1 MRPTLEGL
9 RSLIAQLGMRRLMLM
24 GGVALAMLIGIGA
37 LALHASSPKMGYLF
51 TDLDPSAA
59 QSITEKLK
67 GQSTPFQ
74 LSPDGTAVLAPI
86 DKLAELR
93 MQLASERLGGK
104 VGYEILDDEQPFG
117 VSSSREKLNE
127 SRAIEGELARSIES
141 LENVSKAR
149 VHIVMP
155 DRDLFSTQ
163 ERKATAAV
171 TLKTRGRLSGEAVQ
185 AIRYLVAASVPD
197 LSPESISVVGQQ
209 GTLLARAG
217 DSTDAASSQM
227 EERQASLEGRL
238 RGEIERLLEP
248 VVGAGKVHAQVA
260 VSLDRDQT
268 REEADTYDPDQQV
281 IAHQVTV
288 ESNDQNQQ
296 NQASAPGATVSSQLP
311 DSNGAVNGA
320 GQDSQRSA
328 KTDTSE
334 DTSYQNGRKHSISVR
349 APGKIERLTVAVMVD
364 TDGKPLPAPQ
374 SQRLTRL
381 VQNAVG
387 FDAQRGDSVV
397 VEGMSFVA
405 TPEEEAARNALPF
418 GLTASMLV
426 NLAEVAIGGGLL
438 LFGLRMALARLRPE
452 APATQRAGGPIA
464 LAAQTPGADGETALA
479 QLGAPEN
486 EVPLLDQEIALAN
499 VDGRIRASAVKSIG
513 EVIANNPAES
523 ASVIRN
529 WMNA

>member
-1 MRPTLEGL
+1 MNGL

-24 GGVALAMLIGIGA
+24 GGVALALLVGVGA
-37 LALHASSPKMGYLF
+37 LALHGSSPQMGYLF

-59 QSITEKLK
+59 ASITEKLK
-67 GQSTPFQ
+67 AQSTPFQ
-74 LSPDGTAVLAPI
+74 LSPDGTAVLAPV

-104 VGYEILDDEQPFG
+104 IGYEILDNEQPFG

-141 LENVSKAR
+141 LENVDKAR

-185 AIRYLVAASVPD
+185 AIRYLVASSVPD
-197 LSPESISVVGQQ
+197 LSPESISVVDQQ
-209 GTLLARAG
+209 GALLARAG
-217 DSTDAASSQM
+217 DSTDATSSQI
-227 EERQASLEGRL
+227 EERQASMEGRL
-238 RGEIERLLEP
+238 RSEIEHLLEP

-260 VSLDRDQT
+260 VNLNRDQT
-268 REEADTYDPDQQV
+268 REEAETYDPDQQV

-296 NQASAPGATVSSQLP
+296 NQANAPGATVSSQLP
-311 DSNGAVNGA
+311 DSNGAVNGT

-334 DTSYQNGRKHSISVR
+334 DTSYQNSSKHSVSVR
-349 APGKIERLTVAVMVD
+349 APGQVERLTVAVMID
-364 TDGKPLPAPQ
+364 TGGKPLPVPQ

-387 FDAQRGDSVV
+387 FDAQRGDSVA
-397 VEGMSFVA
+397 VEGMSFVP
-405 TPEEEAARNALPF
+405 TPEEEAARAALPF
-418 GLTASMLV
+418 GLTASMLI
-426 NLAEVAIGGGLL
+426 NLAEVAIVGGLL
-438 LFGLRMALARLRPE
+438 LVGLRMALSRLRPAE
-452 APATQRAGGPIA
+452 AGATDPAAPIDLTAQPPVGDEGGPGQLAAPADEEMT
-464 LAAQTPGADGETALA
+464 
-479 QLGAPEN
+479 
-486 EVPLLDQEIALAN
+486 LLDHDISLAN
-499 VDGRIRASAVKSIG
+499 VDGRIRASTIKKIG
-513 EVIANNPAES
+513 DVIATNPAES
-523 ASVIRN
+523 TSVIRN